1 MKPIQ
6 LTLLAGFTAAF
17 FIYLR
22 FLRSS
27 LWDRLLAASMLLAVC
42 VAVLVPDLTQTAAD
56 LVGVGRGTDLTL
68 YLFVMGFALFA
79 VLTYSKMSRLNRAL
93 TEVVRRLAIV
103 ESETPAR
110 TGADAGSSAGDDAPG
125 RGGCNIVRLLPNQP
139 SLSR

>member
-6 LTLLAGFTAAF
+6 VTLLAGFTLAF
-17 FIYLR
+17 VIYLR

-27 LWDRLLAASMLLAVC
+27 LRDRLLAASMFLAVS
-42 VAVLVPDLTQTAAD
+42 VAVLVPDLTQLAAD

-103 ESETPAR
+103 ESEAGRTRAEAEPSGDGAPDPAR
-110 TGADAGSSAGDDAPG
+110 
-125 RGGCNIVRLLPNQP
+125 L
-139 SLSR
+139 

>member
-42 VAVLVPDLTQTAAD
+42 VAVLVPDLTQVAAD

-103 ESETPAR
+103 ESETPGR
-110 TGADAGSSAGDDAPG
+110 SGADAGPSGDDAPSRG
-125 RGGCNIVRLLPNQP
+125 RL
-139 SLSR
+139 

>member
-6 LTLLAGFTAAF
+6 LTLIAGFTLAF
-17 FIYLR
+17 FVYLR

-27 LWDRLLAASMLLAVC
+27 LWDRLLAALMLLAVS
-42 VAVLVPDLTQTAAD
+42 VAVLVPDLTQWAAD

-103 ESETPAR
+103 ESE
-110 TGADAGSSAGDDAPG
+110 GSSVARDEGHPSDGAPG
-125 RGGCNIVRLLPNQP
+125 RARL
-139 SLSR
+139 

>member
-6 LTLLAGFTAAF
+6 FALLAGFTTAF
-17 FIYLR
+17 VIYLR

-27 LWDRLLAASMLLAVC
+27 LRDRLLAASMLVAVS
-42 VAVLVPDLTQTAAD
+42 VAVLVPDLTQFAAD

-103 ESETPAR
+103 ESGAGRTGTDADVARHGSPDPAR
-110 TGADAGSSAGDDAPG
+110 
-125 RGGCNIVRLLPNQP
+125 L
-139 SLSR
+139 

>member
-6 LTLLAGFTAAF
+6 LTLLAGFTTAF

-27 LWDRLLAASMLLAVC
+27 LWVLLAASMLLAVC
-42 VAVLVPDLTQTAAD
+42 VAVLVPDLTQMAAD

-103 ESETPAR
+103 ESETPGR
-110 TGADAGSSAGDDAPG
+110 TGADAGPSGGDDAPG
-125 RGGCNIVRLLPNQP
+125 RGRL
-139 SLSR
+139 

>member
-6 LTLLAGFTAAF
+6 YTLLAGFTLAF
-17 FIYLR
+17 VIYLR

-27 LWDRLLAASMLLAVC
+27 LRDRLLAASMLIAVS
-42 VAVLVPDLTQTAAD
+42 VAVLVPDLTQLAAD

-68 YLFVMGFALFA
+68 YLFIMGFALFA

-103 ESETPAR
+103 ESEAGHTRGEAEPSGDSSHDPAR
-110 TGADAGSSAGDDAPG
+110 
-125 RGGCNIVRLLPNQP
+125 L
-139 SLSR
+139 

>member
-6 LTLLAGFTAAF
+6 LTLLAGFTTAF

-42 VAVLVPDLTQTAAD
+42 VAVLVPDLTQMAAD

-79 VLTYSKMSRLNRAL
+79 VLTNSKMSRLNRAL

-103 ESETPAR
+103 ESETPGR
-110 TGADAGSSAGDDAPG
+110 TGADAGPSGGDDAPG
-125 RGGCNIVRLLPNQP
+125 RGRL
-139 SLSR
+139 

>member
-6 LTLLAGFTAAF
+6 LTLIAGFTVAF
-17 FIYLR
+17 FVYLR
-22 FLRSS
+22 YLRSS

-42 VAVLVPDLTQTAAD
+42 VAVLVPDLTQQAAD

-103 ESETPAR
+103 ESEAPS
-110 TGADAGSSAGDDAPG
+110 GSGSDAGSTSEGAPS
-125 RGGCNIVRLLPNQP
+125 RGKL
-139 SLSR
+139 